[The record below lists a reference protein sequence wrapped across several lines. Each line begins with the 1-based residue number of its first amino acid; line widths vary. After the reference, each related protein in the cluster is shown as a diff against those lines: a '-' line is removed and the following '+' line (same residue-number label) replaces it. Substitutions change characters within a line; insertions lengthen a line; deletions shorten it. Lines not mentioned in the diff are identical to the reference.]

1 MQQGCLNKSLLF
13 LLVLSL
19 VFCLVACDVSM
30 IIDKL
35 EDIRSNNAGSSEDA
49 PLSENVFISDS
60 MENDFSVEV
69 EEGMSTLTNPDGS
82 ISVIIDGNGSVV
94 NGSSLILSDASSGE
108 AYYLVDGNV
117 VTADGTVIGSVEIL
131 ESEGKFAWSE
141 GEIAGE

>member
-13 LLVLSL
+13 LLVLCL
-19 VFCLVACDVSM
+19 VFTLVACDVST

-82 ISVIIDGNGSVV
+82 FSVIIDGNGSVV
-94 NGSSLILSDASSGE
+94 NGSSLIVSGSVSDE
-108 AYYLVDGNV
+108 AYYIVDGNL
-117 VTADGTVIGSVEIL
+117 VTADGTVIGSVEVL
-131 ESEGKFAWSE
+131 ENEGSFVWY
-141 GEIAGE
+141 GEEITGE